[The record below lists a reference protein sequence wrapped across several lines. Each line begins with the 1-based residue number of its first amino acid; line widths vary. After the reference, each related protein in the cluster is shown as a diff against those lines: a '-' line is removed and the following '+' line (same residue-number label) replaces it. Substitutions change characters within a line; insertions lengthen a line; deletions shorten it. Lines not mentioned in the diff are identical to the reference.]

1 MADVNSDPKTQ
12 ETFPKDENKWN
23 SEDLMKLQFSIF
35 RLTES
40 SHAISNCLFTF
51 LKYIQSMERLL
62 DEDGFEI
69 ATKFVAKMINFNGE
83 VVV

>member
-1 MADVNSDPKTQ
+1 
-12 ETFPKDENKWN
+12 
-23 SEDLMKLQFSIF
+23 MKLSFSIF
-35 RLTES
+35 HVTES

-51 LKYIQSMERLL
+51 LKYIQLMERTL

-83 VVV
+83 VVIKGLL